1 MNKEA
6 ICQVKRSEFASQ
18 VTDMRYLLLL
28 PFLHGCAVADMVID
42 NTNVYCSP
50 AYKMARSAT
59 RSVMALTAGIS
70 LPDACDV
77 LEIED
82 AGQTEETS

>member
-1 MNKEA
+1 
-6 ICQVKRSEFASQ
+6 
-18 VTDMRYLLLL
+18 MRLLLLL
-28 PFLHGCAVADMVID
+28 PFLTGCAVADMVID

-59 RSVMALTAGIS
+59 RSVVALTAGIN

-77 LEIED
+77 MEIEED
-82 AGQTEETS
+82 AGQPEEES